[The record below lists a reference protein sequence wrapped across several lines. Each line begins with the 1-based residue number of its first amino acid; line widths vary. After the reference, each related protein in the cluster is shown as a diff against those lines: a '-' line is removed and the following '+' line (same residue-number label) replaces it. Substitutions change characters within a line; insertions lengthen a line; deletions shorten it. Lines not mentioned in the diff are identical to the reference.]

1 MCSSY
6 HFLSPLVTISL
17 FFVLVHFYFV
27 DKFICSSFKIAC
39 IRGFP
44 ESSVVKES
52 TCNAGDPSLI
62 PESGRSPGEGNGC
75 PLQCSGLENSMG
87 CIAQGVAKSRT
98 RLSNFHLLVFERW
111 AARLYLVTPLLMYQH
126 LFHKS
131 QFVEIWVTFI
141 LYYYKNMKVQ
151 ILAHPSLVICL
162 IIFKDN
168 FLEVELL
175 HWMV

>member
-75 PLQCSGLENSMG
+75 PLQCSGLENSMD
-87 CIAQGVAKSRT
+87 CIVHGVAKSRA
-98 RLSNFHLLVFERW
+98 RLSSFHLDLVCLSRS
-111 AARLYLVTPLLMYQH
+111 AYLEFVHFVRNYQ
-126 LFHKS
+126 S
-131 QFVEIWVTFI
+131 VG
-141 LYYYKNMKVQ
+141 
-151 ILAHPSLVICL
+151 
-162 IIFKDN
+162 
-168 FLEVELL
+168 L
-175 HWMV
+175 HV

>member
-75 PLQCSGLENSMG
+75 SLWCSGLEYSMD
-87 CIAQGVAKSRT
+87 CIVHGVAKSRAQ
-98 RLSNFHLLVFERW
+98 LSGFHLDLVCLSRS
-111 AARLYLVTPLLMYQH
+111 AYLEFVHFVRNYQNYVSH
-126 LFHKS
+126 L
-131 QFVEIWVTFI
+131 
-141 LYYYKNMKVQ
+141 
-151 ILAHPSLVICL
+151 
-162 IIFKDN
+162 
-168 FLEVELL
+168 
-175 HWMV
+175 